1 MDAENR
7 TTVTAVAEA
16 PVKTAEL
23 TGNTSRTYKFIKR
36 AFDIVASAVGLI
48 LCIPVFVVAGI
59 AIKLEDPKGP
69 VFYHQP
75 RIGMNGKEFTFYK
88 LRSMYT
94 NADAIK
100 ASLMDR
106 NEMDGPV
113 FKMKNDPRVTKVGHF
128 LRRTSIDELPQ
139 LWNVLRG
146 EMSLVGPRPLP
157 TKEELA
163 CSTYQRQRELV
174 KPGLTCYWQVSGRND
189 VTFHDWVELDLRY
202 IREQSLGTDLNILA
216 KTVAAVV
223 HGGGAY

>member
-1 MDAENR
+1 MDTESRMA
-7 TTVTAVAEA
+7 
-16 PVKTAEL
+16 
-23 TGNTSRTYKFIKR
+23 TGMADDVSGAGLAGNDSKAYKFIKR
-36 AFDIVASAVGLI
+36 AFDIVASAVGLV
-48 LCIPVFVVAGI
+48 LCIPIFIVAGI

-75 RIGMNGKEFTFYK
+75 RIGLNGRKFTFYK

-100 ASLMDR
+100 STLMDQ

-113 FKMKNDPRVTKVGHF
+113 FKMRDDPRVTKVGHF

-139 LWNVLRG
+139 LWNTLKG
-146 EMSLVGPRPLP
+146 DMSLVGPRPLP
-157 TKEELA
+157 AEEELA
-163 CSTYQRQRELV
+163 CDAYQRQRELV

-189 VTFHDWVELDLRY
+189 VAFREWIELDLKY
-202 IREQSLGTDLNILA
+202 IREQSLWTDVKILA
-216 KTVAAVV
+216 KTVGVVV